1 MKQIGTRMPSIAFFD
16 FDDTITKGDSL
27 WYFLLHSF
35 SPLHLALKFIS
46 ISPSLVLFK
55 LKLMSNEKAKS
66 KLFKAFF
73 SSMTTEEF
81 DALAKSY
88 ANSKLTTIIKQEA
101 LARIK
106 WHQQKGHD
114 VVVVSASPENWLR
127 PWCNNQGIQLI
138 GTQLES
144 KDGKIT
150 GNFVG
155 KNCYGEEKKQR
166 ILSHYQLKDYDSVY
180 AYGDSRGDKEM
191 LALAD
196 HSFYRT
202 FE

>member
-1 MKQIGTRMPSIAFFD
+1 MSSIAFFD
-16 FDDTITKGDSL
+16 FDDTISKGDSL
-27 WYFLLHSF
+27 FYFLTHSF
-35 SPLHLALKFIS
+35 SPLYLGLKFIS

-55 LKLMSNEKAKS
+55 LRLMSNEKAKS

-73 SSMTTEEF
+73 SSMTTDEF
-81 DALAKSY
+81 NQLATDY
-88 ANSKLTTIIKQEA
+88 ANSKLKTIIKDEA

-106 WHQQKGHD
+106 WHQREGHD
-114 VVVVSASPENWLR
+114 VVVVSASPENWLL
-127 PWCNNQGIQLI
+127 PWCNSQGIQLI

-144 KDGKIT
+144 KNGKIT
-150 GNFVG
+150 GAFIG

-166 ILSHYQLKDYDSVY
+166 ILKNYKLEDYDAIY

-191 LALAD
+191 LSLAD
-196 HSFYRT
+196 YSFYRR